1 MTNPNIIT
9 LGQLTINYLK
19 DGSETGQT
27 GMFELTVGP
36 GAKVPPAHSHS
47 LNEEI
52 IYVLEGKLRYT
63 VDGETKDLNVG
74 ESMTTPKGSVHAF
87 SNPFDVM
94 AKALVV
100 LSPDVGAQYFRD
112 VASLIGAGGPPNIKA
127 IEEVMNR
134 YGLKLPSHK

>member
-1 MTNPNIIT
+1 
-9 LGQLTINYLK
+9 
-19 DGSETGQT
+19 
-27 GMFELTVGP
+27 
-36 GAKVPPAHSHS
+36 